1 MKTLVDEIR
10 DIVDEARTRGIY
22 PAETYKSWCL
32 LRNERGGA
40 SAEADLFTKIADR
53 IEREYMELPILEG
66 EPLIVGDK
74 VGGYGQEG
82 AEVVA
87 VMSEKM
93 VVVRSTVKG
102 GHGYH
107 DEAYPLLL
115 WCVDDLKR
123 HVPDVLDADGVPIKV
138 GDHVWWKDGREFVV
152 TTVNLGVNTE
162 AVEPVPGRCSS
173 HVNFDPKE
181 FTHRQPDT
189 LERIE
194 ADVMEELWHYWGCS
208 GARCAECPALID
220 GKNPKDHYHTDSCE
234 DAKVLD
240 LLRRQRE
247 VLEREQA

>member
-32 LRNERGGA
+32 LRHERGGA

-66 EPLIVGDK
+66 EPLTVGDK
-74 VGGYGQEG
+74 VDGYNQTG
-82 AEVVA
+82 AKVEA
-87 VMSEKM
+87 VMNDKM

-102 GHGYH
+102 VGGYH

-123 HVPDVLDADGVPIKV
+123 HVHEVLDADGVPIKV
-138 GDHVWWKDGREFVV
+138 GDVVWFVGGAEYFDVLGIESDGEVHVGRNDGTSTDAWVS
-152 TTVNLGVNTE
+152 
-162 AVEPVPGRCSS
+162 PG
-173 HVNFDPKE
+173 DL
-181 FTHRQPDT
+181 THKQPDT

-194 ADVMEELWHYWGCS
+194 ADVMDELWHYWGCS
-208 GARCAECPALID
+208 GARCDECPALID
-220 GKNPKDHYHTDSCE
+220 GKNPKEHYHTDSCE

-247 VLEREQA
+247 VLDRGQA